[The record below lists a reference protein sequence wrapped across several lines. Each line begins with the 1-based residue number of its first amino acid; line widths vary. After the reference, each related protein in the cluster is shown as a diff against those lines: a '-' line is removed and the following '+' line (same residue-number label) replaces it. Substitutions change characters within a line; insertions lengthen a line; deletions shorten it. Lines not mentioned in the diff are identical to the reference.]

1 MKNKE
6 NVFAERLKKTRLDN
20 NVSQQELAEHLGI
33 TPSSLYYYENGLR
46 TPSINILKKLV
57 ERFGVSADW
66 LLGFE
71 KKENTELK
79 TYADMIKLILPLLNY
94 PNIWHSS
101 VQTGLPFDTHDTLGL
116 ITNDNEILS
125 FLKDYDNM
133 KALIQRNSVPEDL
146 FQSWIKGR
154 LEICSHIQ
162 LPSTPD
168 TKD

>member
-6 NVFAERLKKTRLDN
+6 NVFAERLKKTWLDN

-46 TPSINILKKLV
+46 TPSINILRKLV

-94 PNIWHSS
+94 PNIWNITTQEDS
-101 VQTGLPFDTHDTLGL
+101 LLGL
-116 ITNDNEILS
+116 DREEGLIIRDNEILL

-133 KALIQRNSVPEDL
+133 KSLIKRNSVPEDL

-154 LEICSHIQ
+154 LEICSHMQ
-162 LPSTPD
+162 LPPTPD
-168 TKD
+168 TRD